1 MGSVQQPCNASKLH
15 SCVEISQPAP
25 LPTTTTTKKKK
36 ETQDANKR
44 SLCWRR
50 TRNPPCLWN
59 DVPLLKRHEEI
70 KPQRPL
76 TVHCYFTLIPHFEH
90 IQENIMTILRKL
102 PWVSNEKVFNIPG
115 KKKHVWIKSRTTKAT
130 KKLNS
135 SLMRPILPQQ
145 GACGGCAQ
153 N

>member
-1 MGSVQQPCNASKLH
+1 MGSVQQPCDASKLH
-15 SCVEISQPAP
+15 SCVEISQPP
-25 LPTTTTTKKKK
+25 PHHHHHQKK

-50 TRNPPCLWN
+50 TRNPLCLWN

-76 TVHCYFTLIPHFEH
+76 TMHCYFTLVPHFEH

-115 KKKHVWIKSRTTKAT
+115 KKHVWIKPRITKAT

-135 SLMRPILPQQ
+135 SLILPILPQQ
-145 GACGGCAQ
+145 GACGGCIHKI